1 MILAAVHL
9 SPSVTIPPA
18 LALLAVLIWYWLRLG
33 RADVPMSRRKIR
45 RASVT
50 LAVLAVPT
58 LVAGFSFV
66 DGDVE
71 PRRYLVVWATAV
83 LLLMLIVVTAVLD
96 VINNLRIHARWQ
108 EEDAVRA
115 AGELLAAIEARKQ
128 ATASGPRVN
137 TPRNKSDSP
146 AEEPGS

>member
-1 MILAAVHL
+1 M
-9 SPSVTIPPA
+9 
-18 LALLAVLIWYWLRLG
+18 AVLLWYWLRLG
-33 RADVPMSRRKIR
+33 REGVPLSRRKLR
-45 RASVT
+45 RASV
-50 LAVLAVPT
+50 VLALLALPT

-83 LLLMLIVVTAVLD
+83 LLVMLIVLTAVLD

-115 AGELLAAIEARKQ
+115 AGELLAVIEARKQ
-128 ATASGPRVN
+128 AAAKSRDHPPATD
-137 TPRNKSDSP
+137 SDS
-146 AEEPGS
+146 AVKDAGS